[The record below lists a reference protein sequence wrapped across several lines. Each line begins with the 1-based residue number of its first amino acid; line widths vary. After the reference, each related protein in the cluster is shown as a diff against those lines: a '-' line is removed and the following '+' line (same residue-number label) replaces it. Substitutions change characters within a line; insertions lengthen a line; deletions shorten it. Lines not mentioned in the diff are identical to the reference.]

1 MTRRRIWLYL
11 TIAVTHHL
19 PPRGTHCKTHK
30 ATFVFEIAMWG
41 SLYYFCGLYLFCKEV
56 NKEGDATFA
65 LIVEVLCQCL
75 RTTYVFGKEYCE
87 DEEENEMPVLPYQ
100 TICCHPSPP
109 LAGLHTAKHTHAV
122 FQCVFSFFGIV
133 SLSRKTEFFRHLSL
147 KLESRENCFLLPPQ
161 PGSWLGC

>member
-11 TIAVTHHL
+11 TMAVTHHL
-19 PPRGTHCKTHK
+19 PPRGTHRKTHK

-56 NKEGDATFA
+56 NKEGDATFN

-100 TICCHPSPP
+100 TIYCHPSPP
-109 LAGLHTAKHTHAV
+109 KSTPHPPAPSWLTH
-122 FQCVFSFFGIV
+122 
-133 SLSRKTEFFRHLSL
+133 RKTHTCCLLLCFPFFQH
-147 KLESRENCFLLPPQ
+147 CFSEPQ
-161 PGSWLGC
+161 GQNSFVTFP